1 MDAAGLEQRALPVPE
16 GLNAPEDQVLE
27 LIRVWWNGTG
37 PVMNIRPALQ
47 EPGNVGV
54 VLAELAWHFS
64 HAYAEHHG
72 FDQAEA
78 FKAIGQSWDRAHAQ
92 AAANAEASKSEAK

>member
-1 MDAAGLEQRALPVPE
+1 MDAKALEERALPIPE
-16 GLNAPEDQVLE
+16 GLNAPDDQILE
-27 LIRVWWNGTG
+27 LVRVWWNGTG

-47 EPGNVGV
+47 EPANIGV

-72 FDQAEA
+72 FDQAKA
-78 FKAIGQSWDRAHAQ
+78 FQDINDSWNRAHAQ
-92 AAANAEASKSEAK
+92 AVANAETPKAEA